1 MEVYI
6 THFKSVWD
14 NRTNNC
20 TELKNFMKFEQAL
33 YGLSAVPRKD
43 KLSATLISPAVYKS
57 KSTRSNSNVIKWS
70 SWCAVDV
77 DDYKPNGDLKEE
89 LMIRFSNHYFVCY
102 STASSTQEQ
111 PKFRLIFP
119 LTDEISSDNI
129 PKFWHALNNE
139 LGDLADRQ
147 TKDLSRMY
155 YVPGKYEGANNF
167 IFSNCM
173 GDYINPRELM
183 EKHPYIEP
191 KAVNF
196 FDKLPKEIQDQII
209 EHRKSKSVNQ
219 DYKWTGYRD
228 CEFVSK
234 ELVTEY
240 MNLSTSGWYHTMYRI
255 MVSIAANAIRKQYP
269 ITPHE
274 IATLCKDLDNDTGQ
288 WYDNR
293 PLEKEAE
300 RAIEF
305 VYRSI

>member
-1 MEVYI
+1 
-6 THFKSVWD
+6 
-14 NRTNNC
+14 
-20 TELKNFMKFEQAL
+20 
-33 YGLSAVPRKD
+33 
-43 KLSATLISPAVYKS
+43 
-57 KSTRSNSNVIKWS
+57 
-70 SWCAVDV
+70 
-77 DDYKPNGDLKEE
+77 
-89 LMIRFSNHYFVCY
+89 
-102 STASSTQEQ
+102 
-111 PKFRLIFP
+111 
-119 LTDEISSDNI
+119 
-129 PKFWHALNNE
+129 
-139 LGDLADRQ
+139 
-147 TKDLSRMY
+147 
-155 YVPGKYEGANNF
+155 
-167 IFSNCM
+167 M

>member
-1 MEVYI
+1 MECSI

-14 NRTNNC
+14 NKTNNV
-20 TELKNFMKFEQAL
+20 TRFNNFLKFEEAL
-33 YGLSAVPRKD
+33 YGLSGIDRKD
-43 KLSATLISPAVYKS
+43 KLSATLISPAVYADG
-57 KSTRSNSNVIKWS
+57 STRSNKNVTKWS
-70 SWCAVDV
+70 TWCAVDV
-77 DDYKPNGDLKEE
+77 DDYEPKGDLKDD
-89 LMIRFSNHYFVCY
+89 LMQRFADYYFVCY
-102 STASSTQEQ
+102 STASSRVGQ

-119 LTDEISSDNI
+119 LTGEVGCSEI

-139 LGDLADRQ
+139 LGELADRQ

-155 YVPGKYEGANNF
+155 YVPGRYHNSFNF
-167 IFSNCM
+167 IFSNCD
-173 GDYINPRELM
+173 GEFINPKSLIN
-183 EKHPYIEP
+183 KHPFIEP
-191 KAVNF
+191 KGTSF
-196 FDKLPKEIQDQII
+196 FDNLPSEIQEQII
-209 EHRKSKSVNQ
+209 EHRKSKNVNT

-240 MNLSTSGWYHTMYRI
+240 MNINKTGWYHTMYRL

-274 IATLCKDLDNDTGQ
+274 IATLCKDLDNDTGK